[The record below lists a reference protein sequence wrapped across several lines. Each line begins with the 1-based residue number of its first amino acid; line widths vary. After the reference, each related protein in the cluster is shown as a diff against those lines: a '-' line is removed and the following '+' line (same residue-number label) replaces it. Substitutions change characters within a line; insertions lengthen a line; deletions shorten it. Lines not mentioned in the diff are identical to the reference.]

1 MKLRTWICIYFSATC
16 LLDGLY
22 ISSLCY
28 LPDHLDCSPLFA
40 YLLAAFF
47 RLLID
52 TCLLLDCSPACCLLA
67 LFLWLLIAL
76 YIIMT
81 VFVRLFVLLRVL
93 VPGSWH
99 LWFFV
104 CWPDWMLRCRLTCL
118 CVALPLGGHRA
129 CVVCCLLLVTRR
141 AVPPVQIHPAVE
153 RPLSQSKKPSPK
165 QRGLKFPYNQK
176 LSPQAHEKMS
186 CQTCPPAL

>member
-1 MKLRTWICIYFSATC
+1 MWKSDGYWRSNCYRPGRIKLRTWICRYFSAFC
-16 LLDGLY
+16 LLGGLY

-104 CWPDWMLRCRLTCL
+104 CWPDRFAAGLLAF
-118 CVALPLGGHRA
+118 VLP
-129 CVVCCLLLVTRR
+129 CLLAGIVLVLC
-141 AVPPVQIHPAVE
+141 AAYSSLPAV
-153 RPLSQSKKPSPK
+153 QSHLCKSILQLNVRSPK
-165 QRGLKFPYNQK
+165 VKSL
-176 LSPQAHEKMS
+176 
-186 CQTCPPAL
+186 PPSSED